1 MDLLAG
7 PGAMTGSQLAR
18 VTLEVLPLQRGR
30 PVPLHE
36 QQPQARWQRRLG
48 REQPFQHAFPQ
59 VREGIRGVLFPGVNQ
74 Q

>member
-1 MDLLAG
+1 
-7 PGAMTGSQLAR
+7 MTGSQLAR

-36 QQPQARWQRRLG
+36 QQPQARRQRCLRSG
-48 REQPFQHAFPQ
+48 QPCQQTFPQ